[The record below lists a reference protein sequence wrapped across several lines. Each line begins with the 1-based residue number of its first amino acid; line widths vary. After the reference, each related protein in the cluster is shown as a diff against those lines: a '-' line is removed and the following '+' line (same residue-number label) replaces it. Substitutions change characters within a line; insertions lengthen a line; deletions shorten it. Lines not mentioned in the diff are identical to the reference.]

1 MLNLEIENQKLL
13 DAYLAA
19 TTDRNAALNAWSDA
33 PHADKKK
40 FIPVLEAANLRL
52 AVAYAALQKYWPEK
66 TFSHAH
72 I

>member
-19 TTDRNAALNAWSDA
+19 TTDRNAALHAWSDA

-40 FIPVLEAANLRL
+40 FMPVLEEANLRL
-52 AVAYAALQKYWPEK
+52 GVAYAALEKFWPEK

-72 I
+72 A